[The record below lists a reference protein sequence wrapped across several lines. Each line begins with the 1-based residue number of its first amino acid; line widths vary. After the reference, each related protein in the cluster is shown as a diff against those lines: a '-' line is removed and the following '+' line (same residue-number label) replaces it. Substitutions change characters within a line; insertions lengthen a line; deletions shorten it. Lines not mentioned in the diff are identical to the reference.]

1 MTEYRDIYFMNE
13 EELVDYYYSVI
24 YDTTIDQ
31 GFFNHFT
38 QTYGLDENN
47 IETDFDDNQLRDIAE
62 EYYCMIKHQQ

>member
-1 MTEYRDIYFMNE
+1 MTDYRDIYFMNE
-13 EELVDYYYSVI
+13 EELVDYYMSVI

-31 GFFNHFT
+31 GFYNHFT

-47 IETDFDDNQLRDIAE
+47 IEVEFDDNDLREIAE